1 MIFVSLNTGAVVFC
15 VAGVE
20 TTDSICIVDFVAY
33 RGSHVPTKDNRVIQ
47 YGPLSRVFMMF
58 KETKGAFEMG

>member
-33 RGSHVPTKDNRVIQ
+33 RGSHVPT
-47 YGPLSRVFMMF
+47 
-58 KETKGAFEMG
+58 ETTASYNMGLYHVYS